1 MKKTLSVILAVIMAL
16 GCVLMLASC
25 GGTAEETTAADD
37 TTVAA
42 EDTTAAAESDLAYIK
57 EKGEM
62 IIGYTEFAP
71 MNYIDAKGEFVGF
84 ETEFAKAI
92 CEELGVKA
100 KFQLIDWSAK
110 ETELKGKT
118 IDCIWNGMTITPER
132 LDAMSIS
139 TPYMANKQVV
149 IVKKEN
155 ADKYTKAE
163 DFDGAN
169 VVAEIESAGEEVAKT
184 NEFFATANYQ
194 PVDTQAKTLME
205 VKSGVADCAVVD
217 YVLSIGMIGEGTD
230 YEDLVVVDALAFADE
245 EYGIAF
251 RKGSDVTDAVNAAIT
266 ALVESGKL
274 AKIAEAYKLGDQ
286 LIAK

>member
-1 MKKTLSVILAVIMAL
+1 MKKTLSVILAVLMAL

-25 GGTAEETTAADD
+25 GGNTTEETTAAAD
-37 TTVAA
+37 
-42 EDTTAAAESDLAYIK
+42 ETTAAASDLDYIK
-57 EKGEM
+57 AKGEM
-62 IIGYTEFAP
+62 VIGYTEFAP
-71 MNYIDAKGEFVGF
+71 MNYIDDNGAFVGF
-84 ETEFAKAI
+84 ETDFAKAI
-92 CEELGVKA
+92 CEELGVEA

-110 ETELKGKT
+110 ETELAGKT
-118 IDCIWNGMTITPER
+118 IDCIWNGMTITEER
-132 LDAMSIS
+132 LAAMSIS

-149 IVKKEN
+149 IVKAEN

-184 NEFFATANYQ
+184 DATFANANYTA
-194 PVDTQAKTLME
+194 VDTQAKTLME

-230 YEDLVVVDALAFADE
+230 YEDLVVLDAFAFADE

-266 ALVESGKL
+266 ALVADGTL
-274 AKIAEAYKLGDQ
+274 ATIADTYKLGEQ
-286 LIAK
+286 LIAE

>member
-1 MKKTLSVILAVIMAL
+1 MKKTLSVILAVLMAL
-16 GCVLMLASC
+16 GCVLMFASC
-25 GGTAEETTAADD
+25 GGTTEETTAPAD
-37 TTVAA
+37 
-42 EDTTAAAESDLAYIK
+42 DTTAAASDLDYIK
-57 EKGEM
+57 AKGEM

-71 MNYIDAKGEFVGF
+71 MNYINDNGEFVGF
-84 ETEFAKAI
+84 ETEFAKAV
-92 CEELGVKA
+92 CKELGVEA

-110 ETELKGKT
+110 ETELAGKT

-132 LDAMSIS
+132 LEAMSIS

-155 ADKYTKAE
+155 ADKYTKTE
-163 DFDGAN
+163 DFENAN

-184 NEFFATANYQ
+184 NEFFANANYN

-251 RKGSDVTDAVNAAIT
+251 RKGSDVTAAVNAAIT
-266 ALVESGKL
+266 ALVANGEL
-274 AKIAEAYKLGDQ
+274 AKIADAYKLGDQ

>member
-1 MKKTLSVILAVIMAL
+1 MKKTLSVILAALLAL

-25 GGTAEETTAADD
+25 GGNTAEETTAAAD
-37 TTVAA
+37 
-42 EDTTAAAESDLAYIK
+42 ETTAAASDLDYIK
-57 EKGEM
+57 AKGEM
-62 IIGYTEFAP
+62 VIGYTEFAP
-71 MNYIDAKGEFVGF
+71 MNYIDDNGNFVGF

-92 CEELGVKA
+92 CEELGVEA

-110 ETELKGKT
+110 ETELAGKT
-118 IDCIWNGMTITPER
+118 IDCIWNGMTITEER
-132 LDAMSIS
+132 LANMSIS

-149 IVKKEN
+149 IVKAEN

-184 NEFFATANYQ
+184 DATFANANYTA
-194 PVDTQAKTLME
+194 VDSQAKTLME

-230 YEDLVVVDALAFADE
+230 YENLVVVDALSFADE

-266 ALVESGKL
+266 ALVADGTL
-274 AKIAEAYKLGDQ
+274 ATIADTYKLSAQ
-286 LIAK
+286 LIAE